1 MKKIVALVLALMM
14 VLSLGVSALALTKI
28 DLDQVEVTEDGTKLI
43 KFVDTVEFIGA
54 DKVLYF
60 ILDNVIESYFLCH
73 NIFYFLYNKSALM
86 RAISSPR
93 RSFFCSLVI
102 MLKDSSRG

>member
-54 DKVLYF
+54 DKVLYT
-60 ILDNVIESYFLCH
+60 NAA
-73 NIFYFLYNKSALM
+73 ALVEGLLEEHIALNGNH
-86 RAISSPR
+86 R
-93 RSFFCSLVI
+93 
-102 MLKDSSRG
+102 